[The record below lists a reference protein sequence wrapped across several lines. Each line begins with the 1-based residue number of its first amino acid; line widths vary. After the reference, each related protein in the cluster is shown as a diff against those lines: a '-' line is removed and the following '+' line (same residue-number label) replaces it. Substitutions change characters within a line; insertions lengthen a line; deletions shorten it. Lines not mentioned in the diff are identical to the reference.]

1 MNKLSLTYESKLNGM
16 INVGDPTDYKIMFN
30 VDSETNEVS
39 TISIRLVDKNIY
51 IFSFDYQDL
60 KKLVERKEKGE

>member
-1 MNKLSLTYESKLNGM
+1 MNKLSLTYESKLKGM